1 MRGSIVSFF
10 VVVFALSAQNF
21 PMRSEPREE
30 KREEKIK
37 LRLKSEK
44 RGSVESGG
52 KEKGEIRSTSP
63 SETLEPEGKGEDNTA
78 GEGKERKAEK
88 RAPAYREGNTSA
100 RIDTDEMPY
109 IPPEIDQRENVFGDK
124 FEKDEILSKMEYQIG
139 FISEGGLFDNAD
151 LRKLNE
157 SNQATIDLT
166 DDRLSLAYSRFFL
179 NLFFPLS
186 ETFFFRVDV
195 FKNGFWGN
203 DQLGGAS
210 TNNNSA
216 STPIGADPFAFG
228 ELYLQSVIWRTN
240 WSDLM
245 VRVGRQFFE
254 IGGVT
259 NDYMLRDILDAI
271 TVHYADSRVGN
282 FHLLLF
288 DVFQMAGDATL
299 NVNYVRFF
307 SHDNRRVQNFNGD
320 VNTIRHGLVYES
332 RNILRWRR
340 ESTSK
345 DPALRARLYG
355 FFARFG
361 AVSQGGS
368 DRTNL
373 GATGNFADN
382 DYTAM
387 VGNRWNFTMPMP
399 LAFKNELRVYVDGA
413 YSFGIDRRLPTAAGE
428 SQDIDTRGYA
438 GGGGVD
444 FYIYDI
450 RENFDVEVNL
460 DGFWAKGP
468 HYNRNGIQTSHGFVS
483 FKGNYMGGLLLNR
496 FWGVRP
502 YAYVANNGIADFPHE
517 YNKKSGAW
525 FGHIGGAITF
535 YDLVRLGLDYW
546 LVGDTGKSELFAS
559 GDTSWVTST
568 VLKAQERHGKL
579 MGQEMNLSLNYFHSK
594 YWTVYVI
601 GAVFLPGAYYATP
614 GIKPNS
620 PYGHDTFWGFLIGSR
635 LIF

>member
-1 MRGSIVSFF
+1 MRRN
-10 VVVFALSAQNF
+10 VFIILGYTLFLLQAFPQNF
-21 PMRSEPREE
+21 PTRANPAPEEKKGNPDDNVRIQLRSQRSEKGQEISSPDEE
-30 KREEKIK
+30 GEKDP
-37 LRLKSEK
+37 
-44 RGSVESGG
+44 ESKKQQ
-52 KEKGEIRSTSP
+52 KEPPKF
-63 SETLEPEGKGEDNTA
+63 
-78 GEGKERKAEK
+78 
-88 RAPAYREGNTSA
+88 REGNTSA

-109 IPPEIDQRENVFGDK
+109 IPPEIDRRQDVFGDK
-124 FEKDEILSKMEYQIG
+124 REKDSILSKMEYQIG

-166 DDRLSLAYSRFFL
+166 DDRISLAYSRFFL
-179 NLFFPLS
+179 NMFFPLS
-186 ETFFFRVDV
+186 DTFFFRVDV

-210 TNNNSA
+210 TNNNAA

-228 ELYLQSVIWRTN
+228 ELYLQSVLFSTKS
-240 WSDLM
+240 SDLM
-245 VRVGRQFFE
+245 IRIGRQFFE
-254 IGGVT
+254 IGGAT

-271 TVHYADSRVGN
+271 TLHYADSRAGS

-288 DVFQMAGDATL
+288 DVFQMAGDATI
-299 NVNYVRFF
+299 NINYVRFF

-332 RNILRWRR
+332 RNILKWSR
-340 ESTSK
+340 ETQPK
-345 DPALRARLYG
+345 DPVLRTRIYG

-382 DYTAM
+382 DYVAM
-387 VGNRWNFTMPMP
+387 FGNRWNLNYP
-399 LAFKNELRVYVDGA
+399 LPLPFRNELRVYADGA
-413 YSFGIDRRLPTAAGE
+413 FSFGVDRRLPTAAGE
-428 SQDIDTRGYA
+428 SQDIDANGYA

-444 FYIYDI
+444 FYMFDLAQSWDI
-450 RENFDVEVNL
+450 ELNL

-468 HYNRNGIQTSHGFVS
+468 NFNQNGIQTSHGFVS

-525 FGHIGGAITF
+525 FAHGGTGVTF
-535 YDLVRLGLDYW
+535 QDLLRLGFDYW
-546 LVGDTGKSELFAS
+546 IVTDTGYSELWQS
-559 GDTSWVTST
+559 GNTANVTST
-568 VLKAQERHGKL
+568 VLKAQQRHGKL
-579 MGQEMNLSLNYFHSK
+579 MGQEFNLSLTYFHSK
-594 YWTVYVI
+594 YWTVYLI
-601 GAVFLPGAYYATP
+601 GAMFLPGEYYATP

-620 PYGHDTFWGFLIGSR
+620 PYGQDTFWGFLLGSR